1 MVNKP
6 LHRIDQALPD
16 ARTLQRLDHQ
26 LCFALY
32 SSSLLMT
39 KLYKPVLAP
48 LGLTYPQYLVL
59 LVLWETDR
67 VMVSE
72 LGERLFLDSGTL
84 TPLLKRMETAGLLTR
99 TRAVD
104 DERRVIVGLTAAGRA
119 LRRKAESVPIAV
131 ACATGC
137 PLDEL
142 TALTAQLQA
151 LRANVADQV
160 ALAA

>member
-1 MVNKP
+1 MSQPNAP
-6 LHRIDQALPD
+6 MPRAQA
-16 ARTLQRLDHQ
+16 LQRLDNQ

-48 LGLTYPQYLVL
+48 FGLTYPRYLVL

-67 VMVSE
+67 LAVSE

-84 TPLLKRMETAGLLTR
+84 TPLLKRMESAGLLTR

-104 DERRVIVGLTAAGRA
+104 DERRVIVGLSAQGRA
-119 LRRKAESVPIAV
+119 LRRRCEGVPIEV
-131 ACATGC
+131 GCATGC
-137 PLDEL
+137 KLSEI
-142 TALTAQLQA
+142 TALTAQLHA
-151 LRANVADQV
+151 LRANVAET
-160 ALAA
+160 LAA